1 MVKTKHLF
9 FLLIFVLSVTAI
21 NGQRLLKIS
30 VSKGAEKYHIS
41 YITKK
46 GITYLSTKGLSKVLS
61 GNYYYNPTAA
71 KIEMKF
77 ENYKLKVTAKN
88 QFFVLSSKFNYEKE
102 VYQIPIST
110 LSIKNDVFIPA
121 IYGLK
126 FVEMAYQKKL
136 IFNDDEKN
144 LIVTSEP
151 IDVFE
156 KFDSD
161 TKTDIIVKKK
171 KLEPI
176 DSAYDIYGIEISE
189 MANGTLIRIKSQRRI
204 NMFRSSIL
212 DGKLL
217 LFLSGVSIDP
227 SFVKQFKQTGVV
239 RKVNVKHVKGNI
251 QIEFA
256 LKNGLSISNSMQSS
270 SKDVDSDDILI
281 SIQNDALD
289 KFRKDI
295 SAEKEKWDF
304 DVLVIDAGH
313 GGKDGG
319 AVGITG
325 VKEKNVNL
333 GIALELEKILKQKMP
348 DVKVVQTRRTDKFI
362 ELAERGKIANKNNG
376 KLFISIH
383 ANSLA
388 GKKRSNVRG
397 FEVYLLRP
405 GRTQEAIRV
414 AEFENSVI
422 DFEKDKAKYK
432 ELTDENF
439 ILVSM
444 AHSAY
449 MRYSERFAG
458 LLNQNWSSGVKAVPS
473 RGVKQA
479 GFYVL
484 VGASMPSVLVESGFL
499 SNKKDEAYLNSKTG
513 QRKIANTIFKTI
525 KDYRKFYDKQ
535 MQESN

>member
-1 MVKTKHLF
+1 MKLKNIFF
-9 FLLIFVLSVTAI
+9 FLLLLSSLIFS
-21 NGQRLLKIS
+21 QRLLKIS
-30 VSKGAEKYHIS
+30 VSKGAEKGHIS
-41 YITKK
+41 YISKK
-46 GITYLSTKGLSKVLS
+46 GVTYLSAKDLSKILS
-61 GNYYYNPTAA
+61 GNFYYNPTAA

-110 LSIKNDVFIPA
+110 LAIKNDVFIPA
-121 IYGLK
+121 IYSLK

-136 IFNDDEKN
+136 IYSDDEKN
-144 LIVTSEP
+144 LIVTSES
-151 IDVFE
+151 INVFE
-156 KFDSD
+156 KLDD
-161 TKTDIIVKKK
+161 TYNSNIIVEKKK
-171 KLEPI
+171 RESI
-176 DSAYDIYGIEISE
+176 DSAYDIYGIEVSE
-189 MANGTLIRIKSQRRI
+189 MANGTLIRLKSKRRI

-212 DGKLL
+212 DGKLM
-217 LFLSGVSIDP
+217 FFVSGVSIDP
-227 SFVKQFKQTGVV
+227 NFVKQFNPTGVV

-256 LKNGLSISNSMQSS
+256 LKNGTSISNSMQSS
-270 SKDVDSDDILI
+270 SKDVDTDDILI

-295 SAEKEKWDF
+295 SAEKEKWNF
-304 DVLVIDAGH
+304 DVLIIDAGH

-325 VKEKNVNL
+325 VKEKDVNL
-333 GIALELEKILKQKMP
+333 GIALELERIIKQKMS

-362 ELAERGKIANKNNG
+362 ELAERGRIANKNSG

-388 GKKRSNVRG
+388 GKKRRNVQG

-405 GRTQEAIRV
+405 GRTQEAIGV

-458 LLNQNWSSGVKAVPS
+458 ILDQNWSRNIKAIPS

-484 VGASMPSVLVESGFL
+484 VGASMPSVLVETGFL
-499 SNKKDEAYLNSKTG
+499 SNKKDSAYLNSKKG
-513 QRKIANTIFKTI
+513 QREIANAIFKTVV
-525 KDYRKFYDKQ
+525 DYRKFYDTQ
-535 MQESN
+535 MQ

>member
-1 MVKTKHLF
+1 MKFKYIF
-9 FLLIFVLSVTAI
+9 FLILLTTSVIFP
-21 NGQRLLKIS
+21 QRLLKIS
-30 VSKGAEKYHIS
+30 YSKGGEKGYIS
-41 YITKK
+41 YISKK
-46 GITYLSTKGLSKVLS
+46 GVTYLSATDLSKILS

-77 ENYKLKVTAKN
+77 KNYKLKVTAKN
-88 QFFVLSSKFNYEKE
+88 QFFVLSSKYNYEKD

-110 LSIKNDVFIPA
+110 LLIKNDVFIPA
-121 IYGLK
+121 IYSLK
-126 FVEMAYQKKL
+126 FVEMAYEKKL
-136 IFNDDEKN
+136 IYNDDEKN
-144 LIVTSEP
+144 LIITSEP
-151 IDVFE
+151 SNLFE
-156 KFDSD
+156 KLDGAYD
-161 TKTDIIVKKK
+161 GNIIVKKK
-171 KLEPI
+171 KREPI
-176 DSAYDIYGIEISE
+176 DSAYDIYGIEVSE
-189 MANGTLIRIKSQRRI
+189 MANGTLIRIKSKRRI

-212 DGKLL
+212 DGNL
-217 LFLSGVSIDP
+217 LFLVSGVSIEP
-227 SFVKQFKQTGVV
+227 NFVKQFHPTGVV

-256 LKNGLSISNSMQSS
+256 LKNGTSISNSMQSS

-295 SAEKEKWDF
+295 SLGKEKWNF

-333 GIALELEKILKQKMP
+333 GIALELEKLINQNLL
-348 DVKVVQTRRTDKFI
+348 DVKVVQTRSTDKFI
-362 ELAERGKIANKNNG
+362 ELAKRGKIANKNSG

-383 ANSLA
+383 ANSL
-388 GKKRSNVRG
+388 GGSKQSKVKG

-405 GRTQEAIRV
+405 GRTQEAIGV

-458 LLNQNWSSGVKAVPS
+458 ILNHNWDKGVRKIPS

-484 VGASMPSVLVESGFL
+484 VGASMPSVLVETGFL
-499 SNKKDEAYLNSKTG
+499 SNREEEAYLNSKKG
-513 QRKIANTIFKTI
+513 QKEIANTIFQTVV
-525 KDYRKFYDKQ
+525 DYRKFYDKQ

>member
-1 MVKTKHLF
+1 
-9 FLLIFVLSVTAI
+9 
-21 NGQRLLKIS
+21 
-30 VSKGAEKYHIS
+30 
-41 YITKK
+41 
-46 GITYLSTKGLSKVLS
+46 
-61 GNYYYNPTAA
+61 
-71 KIEMKF
+71 MKF

-110 LSIKNDVFIPA
+110 LLIKNDVFIPA
-121 IYGLK
+121 IYSLK

-136 IFNDDEKN
+136 IYSDDEKN
-144 LIVTSEP
+144 LIVTSEL
-151 IDVFE
+151 INVFE
-156 KFDSD
+156 KLSD
-161 TKTDIIVKKK
+161 AYNANIIVGKKR
-171 KLEPI
+171 LI
-176 DSAYDIYGIEISE
+176 DSPYDIYGIEVSE
-189 MANGTLIRIKSQRRI
+189 MANGTLIRINSKRRI

-217 LFLSGVSIDP
+217 FFVSGVSIDP
-227 SFVKQFKQTGVV
+227 NFVKQFEPTGVV
-239 RKVNVKHVKGNI
+239 RKVTVKHVKGNI

-256 LKNGLSISNSMQSS
+256 LKNGTSISNSMQSS
-270 SKDVDSDDILI
+270 SKDVDTDDILI

-295 SAEKEKWDF
+295 SAEKEKWNF

-313 GGKDGG
+313 GGKSPGTS
-319 AVGITG
+319 GITG
-325 VKEKNVNL
+325 VKEKDINL
-333 GIALELEKILKQKMP
+333 GIALELEKIIKQKMS
-348 DVKVVQTRRTDKFI
+348 DVKVVQTRRTDKSVG
-362 ELAERGKIANKNNG
+362 LAERGKIANKNNG

-383 ANSLA
+383 ANATPNRNS
-388 GKKRSNVRG
+388 KISG

-405 GRTQEAIRV
+405 GRTQEAIGV

-422 DFEKDKAKYK
+422 DFEENKTKYK

-458 LLNQNWSSGVKAVPS
+458 ILNQNWNNEVSTIPS

-484 VGASMPSVLVESGFL
+484 VGASMPSVLIETGFL
-499 SNKKDEAYLNSKTG
+499 TNRKDEAFLKSQKG
-513 QRKIANTIFKTI
+513 QRKIANAIYKTVV
-525 KDYRKFYDKQ
+525 DYRKYYDKQ

>member
-1 MVKTKHLF
+1 MKIKHLF
-9 FLLIFVLSVTAI
+9 LLLVFVVSTTAI

-30 VSKGAEKYHIS
+30 VSKGAEKGYIS
-41 YITKK
+41 YLTKK
-46 GITYLSTKGLSKVLS
+46 GVTYLSAKDLSKILS
-61 GNYYYNPTAA
+61 GNFYYNPTAE

-77 ENYKLKVTAKN
+77 ESYKLKVTAKN
-88 QFFVLSSKFNYEKE
+88 QFFVLSSKYNYEKE

-110 LSIKNDVFIPA
+110 LSIKKDVFIPA
-121 IYGLK
+121 IYSLK

-136 IFNDDEKN
+136 IYNDDEKN
-144 LIVTSEP
+144 LIVTSES
-151 IDVFE
+151 INVFE
-156 KFDSD
+156 ELDNTYDAK
-161 TKTDIIVKKK
+161 IIVKKK
-171 KLEPI
+171 KNV
-176 DSAYDIYGIEISE
+176 DSDYDIYGLEVSE
-189 MANGTLIRIKSQRRI
+189 MANGTLIRINSQRSI

-217 LFLSGVSIDP
+217 FFVSGVSIDP
-227 SFVKQFKQTGVV
+227 SFVKQFKPTGVV

-256 LKNGLSISNSMQSS
+256 LKNGTSVSNSMQSS

-281 SIQNDALD
+281 AIQNNALE
-289 KFRKDI
+289 KFKKDI
-295 SAEKEKWDF
+295 SAEKEKWNF

-333 GIALELEKILKQKMP
+333 AIALELEKIMKKKMQ

-362 ELAERGKIANKNNG
+362 ELSERGKIANKNDG

-388 GKKRSNVRG
+388 GRKRSNVRG

-405 GRTQEAIRV
+405 GRTQEAIGV

-458 LLNQNWSSGVKAVPS
+458 ILNENWNSGVKEVPS

-484 VGASMPSVLVESGFL
+484 VGASMPSVLVETGFL
-499 SNKKDEAYLNSKTG
+499 SNKKDSAYLNSKKG
-513 QRKIANTIFKTI
+513 QREIANTIFETI
-525 KDYRKFYDKQ
+525 VDYRKFYDKQ

>member
-1 MVKTKHLF
+1 MKLKNIF
-9 FLLIFVLSVTAI
+9 FLLLLLTSFVFP
-21 NGQRLLKIS
+21 QRLLKIS
-30 VSKGAEKYHIS
+30 VSKGAEKGHLS
-41 YITKK
+41 YLVKK
-46 GITYLSTKGLSKVLS
+46 GVTYLSAKDLSKFLS
-61 GNYYYNPTAA
+61 GNYYYNPTAQ

-77 ENYKLKVTAKN
+77 QNYNLKVTAKN
-88 QFFVLSSKFNYEKE
+88 QFFVLSSKYNYENE

-121 IYGLK
+121 VYSLRY
-126 FVEMAYQKKL
+126 VEMAYQKRL
-136 IFNDDEKN
+136 IFSDKEKN
-144 LIVTSEP
+144 LIVTGDP
-151 IDVFE
+151 IDAFE
-156 KFDSD
+156 QLEEANSAN
-161 TKTDIIVKKK
+161 IIVTKKA
-171 KLEPI
+171 PI
-176 DSAYDIYGIEISE
+176 DSDYDIYGIEVSE
-189 MANGTLIRIKSQRRI
+189 MANGTLIRINSQKRI

-212 DGKLL
+212 EGKLL
-217 LFLSGVSIDP
+217 FFVSGVSIDP
-227 SFVKQFKQTGVV
+227 SFVKQFKPTGVV

-256 LKNGLSISNSMQSS
+256 LKNGGSITNSMQSS
-270 SKDVDSDDILI
+270 SKDVDTDDILI
-281 SIQNDALD
+281 SIQNDVLD

-295 SAEKEKWDF
+295 SAEKEKWNF
-304 DVLVIDAGH
+304 DVLVLDAGH

-333 GIALELEKILKQKMP
+333 AVALELEKLMKQKMP

-362 ELAERGKIANKNNG
+362 ELSERGKIANKNDG

-383 ANSLA
+383 ANSLG
-388 GKKRSNVRG
+388 GKKRSNVQG

-405 GRTQEAIRV
+405 GRTQEAIGV

-458 LLNQNWSSGVKAVPS
+458 ILDQNWNRNIKRIPS

-484 VGASMPSVLVESGFL
+484 VGASMPSVLVETGFL
-499 SNKKDEAYLNSKTG
+499 SNKKDEAYLNSKKG
-513 QRKIANTIFKTI
+513 QKEIANTIFKTI
-525 KDYRKFYDKQ
+525 TDYRKFYNKQ